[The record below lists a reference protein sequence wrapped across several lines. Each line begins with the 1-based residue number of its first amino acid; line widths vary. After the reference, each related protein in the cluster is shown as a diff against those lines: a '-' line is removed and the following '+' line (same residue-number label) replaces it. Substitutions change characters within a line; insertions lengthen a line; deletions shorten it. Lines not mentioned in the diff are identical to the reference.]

1 MAGPLTKAG
10 RYEIV
15 AEMGRGS
22 MGVVYQGFDPIIGR
36 TVAIKTMLIE
46 GLPPSEFEEYKQR
59 FQREAQ
65 SAGVLTHPNIVTV
78 YDFGEDSGVLFLA
91 MEFLEGKSIQ
101 QLVEKHNIMPI
112 ETLVPMYEQICGALD
127 HAHQH
132 KIVHRDIKPAN
143 IMILD
148 SGLVKVMDFGI
159 AKVMSMGMTQAGQI
173 LGTPNYMSPE
183 QVKGRQV
190 DGRSDIF
197 SLGVILY
204 ELVTGEKPF
213 GGQNIT
219 TVIYK
224 IINEDPI
231 PPRELDAT
239 IHPGLS
245 FVISKALAKNPAERY
260 QTCRELAEDLRNYKN
275 LGGMGAPSAT
285 VVIRVPPIVAQREDA
300 VQKQPPPQRSSPRV
314 QARTVQPPVEPQITP
329 PSPQPLAPQP
339 QRAPVAAPKFAAVQ
353 PAQKSSSSVAWAFI
367 VVLLLAGLG
376 GGGFYYYT
384 NIYLPQHAQ
393 NETGV
398 ASSTPTT
405 TQPSTQPNTAQG
417 GSQVAQNPSAA
428 TAVPGTEVP
437 NSTTPAAGQ
446 PGASTAQPANP
457 QPSKPQEL
465 PHDTSTP
472 ATPSVKNGR
481 VEIASNVKG
490 ADITVDGRGTGLVTP
505 HALELSPGEHTIT
518 ISMDG
523 YNPGKITVSVE
534 GGRTVSKRI
543 ALAEETTP
551 TPTIPE
557 PVTPTPAKP
566 AASDD
571 GEGQDMG
578 IITIVTVPPGIDIS
592 IDGKPAGKSPASVKL
607 KPGDHT
613 YSYAC
618 PFGDPQSSPFQIK
631 SGGLSRVTLHCTQ

>member
-15 AEMGRGS
+15 AELGRGS
-22 MGVVYQGFDPIIGR
+22 MGVVYQGFDPMIGR
-36 TVAIKTMLIE
+36 TVAIKTMLVE

-65 SAGVLTHPNIVTV
+65 AAGVLTHPNIVTV
-78 YDFGEDSGVLFLA
+78 YDFGEDNGVLFLA

-112 ETLVPMYEQICGALD
+112 ETLVPMYEQICSALD

-143 IMILD
+143 IMILE
-148 SGLVKVMDFGI
+148 SGLVKVTDFGI

-231 PPRELDAT
+231 PPRQLDAT

-260 QTCRELAEDLRNYKN
+260 QTCRQLAEDLRNFKN
-275 LGGMGAPSAT
+275 LGSSGAPNET
-285 VVIRVPPIVAQREDA
+285 VVIKVPPLRLQPAERVEPPPPPPPPPRRPSPPVVARTT
-300 VQKQPPPQRSSPRV
+300 QPPAE
-314 QARTVQPPVEPQITP
+314 ARRTPPPVP
-329 PSPQPLAPQP
+329 
-339 QRAPVAAPKFAAVQ
+339 APVFSAVQ
-353 PAQKSSSSVAWAFI
+353 PRQNRSSSVAWAFI
-367 VVLLLAGLG
+367 VVLLLAGVG

-384 NIYLPQHAQ
+384 NIYLPQQ
-393 NETGV
+393 QTKEPNVPPSDRPV
-398 ASSTPTT
+398 APVSSTSTT
-405 TQPSTQPNTAQG
+405 TPSVEA
-417 GSQVAQNPSAA
+417 
-428 TAVPGTEVP
+428 P
-437 NSTTPAAGQ
+437 NSTNPSTSQ
-446 PGASTAQPANP
+446 PDASTSQPA
-457 QPSKPQEL
+457 KPQ
-465 PHDTSTP
+465 DTPRDNPTP
-472 ATPSVKNGR
+472 VTPTATNGK
-481 VEIASNVKG
+481 VVISSNVTG
-490 ADITVDGRGTGLVTP
+490 ADITVDRRGTGLVTP
-505 HALELSPGEHTIT
+505 HSLELSPGDHVIT
-518 ISMDG
+518 VSMDG
-523 YNPGKITVSVE
+523 YNPSRVTVTVE
-534 GGRTVSKRI
+534 AGQTVSKRI
-543 ALAEETTP
+543 ELSEETTP
-551 TPTIPE
+551 TPKIPQDVT
-557 PVTPTPAKP
+557 PPTPTPTTTPTNPPGNSGRA
-566 AASDD
+566 
-571 GEGQDMG
+571 EQDVGVM
-578 IITIVTVPPGIDIS
+578 TIVTTPAGIDIAV
-592 IDGKPAGKSPASVKL
+592 DGRPAGKSPTTVKL
-607 KPGDHT
+607 SPGNHT
-613 YSYAC
+613 YTYTC
-618 PFGDPQSSPFQIK
+618 PNSDPQTATFEIK
-631 SGGLSRVTLHCTQ
+631 ANVMSTGRARCAQ